1 MRIGMIGF
9 GGIAGA
15 HAPGWEKRAASH
27 DLDVT
32 VYDIAPERNEAARER
47 GFATVVDS
55 LPELLDR
62 VDTVDICTPSDT
74 HADLVRQV
82 AAAGKHVLCEK
93 PLGMT
98 PDEAISAARA
108 CAEAG
113 VQLYVGHVVRFFGQ
127 YRTAHD
133 ELMAGRLGQ
142 PAVLRF
148 RRAGGLPTH
157 NDWMTTEARSGGVV
171 MDLMIHDIDQAR
183 WFAGD
188 VVRAYGLATGKAET
202 GDVATQAF
210 AVLTHE
216 SGAITHLTA
225 SWAMKSGFA
234 TSFEIAGT
242 EGMAVHDS
250 DDHPVLRADRPELLD
265 RAGLLPV
272 MVGDTPFV
280 EEIIEL
286 ADAIEFGKPARVA
299 VADAIAAVAV
309 ADAVRTS
316 IRTGQ
321 AVEPVPVPDD
331 LKAVASEG
339 TRSASGTWM

>member
-1 MRIGMIGF
+1 MGSMQPGRADSSGRRRPERAVAPDWSNRVGSARRTR
-9 GGIAGA
+9 GRDEVTAA
-15 HAPGWEKRAASH
+15 HAHRDDRVRRHRRARTRPAGRSGAESH

-32 VYDIAPERNEAARER
+32 VYDIAPERNEAARQR

-62 VDTVDICTPSDT
+62 VDMVDICTPSDT
-74 HADLVRQV
+74 HADLVREV

-93 PLGMT
+93 PLG
-98 PDEAISAARA
+98 DDAGRGRRGG
-108 CAEAG
+108 AG
-113 VQLYVGHVVRFFGQ
+113 VCRGRRARCTSATSSGSSAQ

-133 ELMAGRLGQ
+133 ALVAGRLGQ

-225 SWAMKSGFA
+225 SWAMKSG
-234 TSFEIAGT
+234 
-242 EGMAVHDS
+242 
-250 DDHPVLRADRPELLD
+250 LRHVVRDRRHRGHGRPT
-265 RAGLLPV
+265 
-272 MVGDTPFV
+272 TPTTTRRC
-280 EEIIEL
+280 
-286 ADAIEFGKPARVA
+286 GP
-299 VADAIAAVAV
+299 
-309 ADAVRTS
+309 
-316 IRTGQ
+316 TG
-321 AVEPVPVPDD
+321 PNCSTGPGC
-331 LKAVASEG
+331 S
-339 TRSASGTWM
+339 R